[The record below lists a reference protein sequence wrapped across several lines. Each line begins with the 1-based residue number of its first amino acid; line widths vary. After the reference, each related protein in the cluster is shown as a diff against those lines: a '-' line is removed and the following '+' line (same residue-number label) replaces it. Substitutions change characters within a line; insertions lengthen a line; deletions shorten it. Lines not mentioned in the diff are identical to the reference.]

1 MQVGVKVQTM
11 LKNVWSHLCE
21 LVEDHD
27 LRCHV
32 LWATYSWYGLEQPLQ
47 GNCNDAHLKVCL
59 KTVSI
64 THFGIH
70 NVARACHLAEPRQ

>member
-32 LWATYSWYGLEQPLQ
+32 LWATHSWFGLEQPLQ
-47 GNCNDAHLKVCL
+47 GNHNDAHLKV
-59 KTVSI
+59 
-64 THFGIH
+64 
-70 NVARACHLAEPRQ
+70 

>member
-11 LKNVWSHLCE
+11 LKSVWSHLCE

-32 LWATYSWYGLEQPLQ
+32 LWATYSWFGLEQPLQ
-47 GNCNDAHLKVCL
+47 GNIYNAHLKVRL
-59 KTVSI
+59 KVVSG
-64 THFGIH
+64 THS
-70 NVARACHLAEPRQ
+70 VARA